1 MLPILCR
8 ELRSECTEACR
19 NHIINIY
26 GWSGSISVISAYG
39 LTSFDSDKLVLIDC
53 LNLYGSLSIGIMCY
67 RAKVWQATI
76 LEIAWFIVGS
86 YSMIQNMIDD
96 EEHSSVS
103 C

>member
-1 MLPILCR
+1 MLPIFCR
-8 ELRSECTEACR
+8 EVSDECKEKCR

-39 LTSFDSDKLVLIDC
+39 LTSFDSDKLVMIDY

-76 LEIAWFIVGS
+76 LEIAWFGVGT
-86 YSMIQNMIDD
+86 YSLIKNLLRND
-96 EEHSSVS
+96 
-103 C
+103 